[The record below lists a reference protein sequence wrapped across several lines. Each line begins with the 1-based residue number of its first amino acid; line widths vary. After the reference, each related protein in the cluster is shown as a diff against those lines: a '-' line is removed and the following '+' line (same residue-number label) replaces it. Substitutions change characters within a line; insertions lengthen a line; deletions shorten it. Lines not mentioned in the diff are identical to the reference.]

1 MLVCFPD
8 DSIQASLLN
17 EAWMDAVTVVL
28 ISCTKIRERILMIS
42 DQDNAGFHYGY
53 LIVVACCALCLAP
66 TTLSFNTAG
75 IFFTP
80 VSTELGV
87 GKGQFG
93 FYMTIQY
100 IAMTLAM
107 PFAGR
112 ILAKYDA
119 RVILTTCVILV
130 AGSLMAM
137 SRFTELYQFYVA
149 GFCIGAANSILLY
162 LMVPTMIDRWFKDKV
177 GLFVGLCLA
186 FTGIGGIIFNPIGG
200 YLIDTFGWRTGYLTF
215 GTIAAVIGLPFTIF
229 VIRSFPKDK
238 GLKPY
243 GSTASARAND
253 SETALTG
260 ISMGTALKS
269 PALYFL
275 ALYAGMMDIG
285 ITLNYYIPSYVSSL
299 GLSITLASTVASAVM
314 VGQMF
319 GKVLLGYINDKSVKV
334 GMTVAVGS
342 GIIGIGAIAL
352 FGTKGIWILY
362 AGAFMFGIFFAGAT
376 VTTSLMTR
384 EIFGSRDYSQIFSV
398 VAMVASFCAAFS
410 AAIWGFIIDSTG
422 NYIIALGG
430 GVLLMAITFFIGYVS
445 LHLGKKLVK
454 TAS

>member
-1 MLVCFPD
+1 ML
-8 DSIQASLLN
+8 S
-17 EAWMDAVTVVL
+17 
-28 ISCTKIRERILMIS
+28 ER
-42 DQDNAGFHYGY
+42 NKAGFHYGY

-93 FYMTIQY
+93 FYMTVQY
-100 IAMTLAM
+100 LAMTFAM

-119 RVILTTCVILV
+119 RAILTACVLLV

-137 SRFTELYQFYVA
+137 SGFAELYQFYIA
-149 GFCIGAANSILLY
+149 GFLIGVANSVLLY
-162 LMVPTMIDRWFKDKV
+162 LMVPTLIDRWFKDKV

-200 YLIDTFGWRTGYLTF
+200 YLIDTFGWRTGYFAF
-215 GTIAAVIGLPFTIF
+215 GTIAAAVGLPFTIF
-229 VIRSFPKDK
+229 VIRSFPGDK
-238 GLKPY
+238 GLQPY
-243 GSTASARAND
+243 RNTASGRNNGAEAGI
-253 SETALTG
+253 AG
-260 ISMGTALKS
+260 ISMSTALKS

-275 ALYAGMMDIG
+275 AVYAGMMDIG
-285 ITLNYYIPSYVSSL
+285 ITLNYYIPSYAGSL
-299 GLSITLASTVASAVM
+299 GLSITLASTVAAAVM
-314 VGQMF
+314 IGQMS
-319 GKVLLGYINDKSVKV
+319 GKILLGYINDMSVKA
-334 GMTVAVGS
+334 GMTAAVGS
-342 GIIGIGAIAL
+342 GIIGIGAMAL
-352 FGTKGIWILY
+352 FGTQGIWILY

-384 EIFGSRDYSQIFSV
+384 GIFGSRDYSQIFSV

-410 AAIWGFIIDSTG
+410 AALWGFIIDFTG
-422 NYIIALGG
+422 SYTFALGI
-430 GVLLMAITFFIGYVS
+430 GVLLMVITFFIGYAS
-445 LHLGKKLVK
+445 LKLGDKLLKGSAPPIINRSCLQPEVMLENRILK
-454 TAS
+454 